1 MAVEI
6 TADGEI
12 PEVVRLPQTGVYVG
26 VSDVPA
32 PVIEHIYVRV
42 EDVEGQV
49 SYQYQQRSRGL
60 IARVRPD
67 RVAAASVQRF

>member
-1 MAVEI
+1 MAVEL

-32 PVIEHIYVRV
+32 PVVEHIYVRV
-42 EDVEGQV
+42 QDIEGQV
-49 SYQYQQRSRGL
+49 SYQYQQL
-60 IARVRPD
+60 PAL
-67 RVAAASVQRF
+67 